1 MRREFNNKKEKRENM
16 QDLINDAFKY
26 LNSFKRHRT
35 LQSEAKYKGNHMES
49 QIQELKMYQTFDSL
63 ELVVRG
69 IQKVERENNK
79 EIFNKNALEV
89 IKINEEI
96 KA

>member
-1 MRREFNNKKEKRENM
+1 
-16 QDLINDAFKY
+16 
-26 LNSFKRHRT
+26 
-35 LQSEAKYKGNHMES
+35 MES

-69 IQKVERENNK
+69 IQKLERENSK
-79 EIFNKNALEV
+79 EIFNKNAFEV
-89 IKINEEI
+89 IKIKEEI